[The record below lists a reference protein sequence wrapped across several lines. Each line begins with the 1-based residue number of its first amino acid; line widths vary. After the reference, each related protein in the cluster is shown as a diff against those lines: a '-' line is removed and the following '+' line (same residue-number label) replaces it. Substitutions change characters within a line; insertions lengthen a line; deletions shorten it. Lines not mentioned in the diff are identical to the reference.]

1 MGGEVIIVAFILLLA
16 AFVAGLVAAWL
27 GRWAWQRSFVRTFI
41 GSFVAFFA
49 AVMVLLVYDLSG
61 SSWFRR
67 PTVAAVVLSQI
78 LFAYL
83 FAREL
88 RGSHRMVAA
97 LGVGV
102 LSCAALAFV
111 FAGLLHVV
119 RGAGA

>member
-16 AFVAGLVAAWL
+16 AFVAALVAAWL

-49 AVMVLLVYDLSG
+49 VLLVYDLSG